1 MEEEGKNPFLMEN
14 SPISVATI
22 VCVCLCVRACMRVCV
37 CVCVLKY
44 SGSSFISLNG
54 KVCPL
59 GTPTKAKVKKKLI
72 GQMV

>member
-1 MEEEGKNPFLMEN
+1 MEEEGENPFFMEN

-22 VCVCLCVRACMRVCV
+22 VCVCLCVRACMRACV
-37 CVCVLKY
+37 RVLKY

-54 KVCPL
+54 KVCSL

>member
-1 MEEEGKNPFLMEN
+1 MEEEGENPFLVEN
-14 SPISVATI
+14 SPISVATS
-22 VCVCLCVRACMRVCV
+22 VCVCLCVRACMRA

-54 KVCPL
+54 KVCPF
-59 GTPTKAKVKKKLI
+59 GTPNKAKVKKKLI